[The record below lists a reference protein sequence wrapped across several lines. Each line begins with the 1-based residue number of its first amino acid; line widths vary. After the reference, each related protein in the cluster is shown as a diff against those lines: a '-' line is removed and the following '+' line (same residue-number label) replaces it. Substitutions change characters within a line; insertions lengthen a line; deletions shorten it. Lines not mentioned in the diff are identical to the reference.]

1 MRVVPRAVIVSPF
14 KSTGLSGGQGFTR
27 RQRLLKAA
35 EYEAVFAHRCAV
47 RSSYFQVLAKP
58 NELGQAR
65 LGMIVSKRQFPHAA
79 DRNRERRRI
88 RETFRQ
94 MAANLP
100 ALDLVVRPQQVP
112 DSNTPRQAQ
121 IQDLRNALAKAAQK
135 CSPGC

>member
-1 MRVVPRAVIVSPF
+1 M
-14 KSTGLSGGQGFTR
+14 SGGLGFSR

-35 EYEAVFAHRCAV
+35 EYEAVFEHRCAV
-47 RSSYFQVLAKP
+47 RTTYFQVLAKP

-65 LGMIVSKRQFPHAA
+65 LGMIVSKRLFPHAV

-100 ALDLVVRPQQVP
+100 ALDLVVRPQQTP
-112 DSNTPRQAQ
+112 DGNTPCQAQ
-121 IQDLRNALAKAAQK
+121 IRDLRNALAKAALK
-135 CSPGC
+135 CFPAC